1 MISPNVRGMAGLRFE
16 GVMEGLVDLR
26 IVVLQIETAIEF
38 REACDVSS
46 VAKGLK
52 DGK

>member
-1 MISPNVRGMAGLRFE
+1 MISPNVRSMAGLRFE
-16 GVMEGLVDLR
+16 SVMEDLVDLR
-26 IVVLQIETAIEF
+26 IVVLQMQTAIEY